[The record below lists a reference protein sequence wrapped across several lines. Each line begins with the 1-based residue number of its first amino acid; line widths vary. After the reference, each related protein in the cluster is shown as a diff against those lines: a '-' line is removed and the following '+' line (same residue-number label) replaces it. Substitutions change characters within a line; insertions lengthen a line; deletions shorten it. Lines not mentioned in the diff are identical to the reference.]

1 MQHLQPGTTLQG
13 GKYRIESVIG
23 QGGFGNTYVANSST
37 MGSVAIKEFFWKG
50 VCERD
55 DATGGVSVS
64 DIAHYGNFR
73 QQKEKFKTEAR
84 RLQQF
89 NTPHI
94 VKVYDLS
101 EENGTA
107 YYVMDYID
115 GQNLSDRMRRLDRA
129 LTEDEVRE
137 MLPQILEALRC
148 VHAAG
153 LWHLDLKPSNIMVDR
168 QGGVRLIDFGAS
180 KQLDAQTGGATA
192 KTRQTYT
199 NGYAPREQMDENF
212 SLYGAWTD
220 IYSLGATLYCLL
232 TKRRPPMPSDI
243 DDDHSADKHEALP
256 FPATVSEQMRSLVR
270 RMMNTSRQKRP
281 QNVDEVMG
289 LLGISAGNAY
299 GGGTQS
305 QYDEATA
312 FASHG
317 GGDETQFAGQTSQE
331 QTRYTNGASN
341 ESTVYS
347 QQGGSSGS
355 YSSNAYNN
363 NSSSYYSNQSSSSSS
378 NGFAFLVPFILVLA
392 GVFFYVWNENRVKV
406 GKKDVYKALGHGVYD
421 GELRKG
427 EPHGQGTI
435 TYDSG
440 VTFTGEFKNGEPYG
454 HGVLKS
460 EEGKVLFDGEYE
472 NNIRTK
478 GTAVLSDGTKF
489 TGTYFLGNIYD
500 GTITSST
507 GEVLYKGTFKNGQ
520 RDTGYGKETGIDR
533 DGDKYNYEG
542 GYKDMH
548 YYGKGVLVFPEKDS
562 KFEGEWTDGVS
573 GDINGKG
580 TFRWSNGDY
589 YVGEYRD
596 GRRSGKG
603 TYYSAN
609 GDKYVGNWVN
619 SNLHGEGTEISSAG
633 EVLFKGTFSNGKR
646 DTGYGKESGTNNDG
660 TKWHYEGNYKNGKWN
675 GKGTM
680 IWDDERYNKGYKY
693 VGNWVDGY
701 RKGYGE
707 MYYNGTGSY
716 KGNWASGNYD
726 GEGTR
731 YFADHTYKRAIWKNH
746 ELVTVLETGTW
757 Q

>member
-37 MGSVAIKEFFWKG
+37 MGTVAIKEFFWKG

-55 DATGGVSVS
+55 EATGGVSVS

-94 VKVYDLS
+94 VKVYDLF

-129 LTEDEVRE
+129 LTEDEVHE

-232 TKRRPPMPSDI
+232 TKHRPPMPSDI

-281 QNVDEVMG
+281 QNVDEVMAM
-289 LLGISAGNAY
+289 LGISAGNAY

-317 GGDETQFAGQTSQE
+317 GGDETQFAGQASQE
-331 QTRYTNGASN
+331 QTRQTSGASN

-347 QQGGSSGS
+347 QQSGNPGN
-355 YSSNAYNN
+355 YSSNAYSSRPRY
-363 NSSSYYSNQSSSSSS
+363 NSYQSSSSTS
-378 NGFAFLVPFILVLA
+378 NLLAFAVPSVAVLLGIL
-392 GVFFYVWNENRVKV
+392 FFVWFKNNENRVEY
-406 GKKDVYKALGHGVYD
+406 GKTEVNNSLGHGIYE
-421 GELRKG
+421 GNINKNG
-427 EPHGQGTI
+427 NPQGNGTI
-435 TYDSG
+435 TYDNRWTFTGQFVDGKPHGKGVLKSPTGVVLFDGVYDNGIRGYGEINYHDVDYLSAGGRGAYVGDWDYEPSG
-440 VTFTGEFKNGEPYG
+440 HGTIFYLSGEVFTGEFKDGYPHG
-454 HGVLKS
+454 HGTLKS
-460 EEGKVLFDGEYE
+460 ASGEILYDGMYEYGSRKVEIKEEPKKVEVAQPVEDGVVFVGHIGSYPITMTLRIKGEGVTGSYYYDRYGPSNKQKLFGTYKGIDEMKLFVYFYEDGEQFDGDMFDGEC
-472 NNIRTK
+472 
-478 GTAVLSDGTKF
+478 SDG
-489 TGTYFLGNIYD
+489 IYR
-500 GTITSST
+500 
-507 GEVLYKGTFKNGQ
+507 GTFT
-520 RDTGYGKETGIDR
+520 RCSDGKQFPFELREKGI
-533 DGDKYNYEG
+533 N
-542 GYKDMH
+542 
-548 YYGKGVLVFPEKDS
+548 F
-562 KFEGEWTDGVS
+562 
-573 GDINGKG
+573 
-580 TFRWSNGDY
+580 
-589 YVGEYRD
+589 
-596 GRRSGKG
+596 
-603 TYYSAN
+603 
-609 GDKYVGNWVN
+609 
-619 SNLHGEGTEISSAG
+619 
-633 EVLFKGTFSNGKR
+633 
-646 DTGYGKESGTNNDG
+646 
-660 TKWHYEGNYKNGKWN
+660 
-675 GKGTM
+675 
-680 IWDDERYNKGYKY
+680 DD
-693 VGNWVDGY
+693 
-701 RKGYGE
+701 
-707 MYYNGTGSY
+707 
-716 KGNWASGNYD
+716 
-726 GEGTR
+726 
-731 YFADHTYKRAIWKNH
+731 
-746 ELVTVLETGTW
+746 
-757 Q
+757 